1 MDNIFL
7 KEIAESY
14 EIDKDLQN
22 KQEFA
27 FNYLINTRTYL
38 KDNYPEIYEDIN
50 YNTSKLNQQRLFYSL
65 LDDVVTEDIAT
76 IFGTVATVMA
86 LTGLYNLFDKTD
98 HYLARLF
105 TSMQGIHNKVRKY
118 LKNTEINKFSKDNA
132 ERYQIVE
139 KMLDSQYSNCYKMC
153 GTESSEKID
162 KDTQSGYFKA
172 LFEPNERHKL
182 LGPKEASEA
191 HCLVGCYLDFM
202 TSSIAE
208 LNLLYKQCMQKTGEL
223 SRDPDVTKAT
233 VPIGSQC
240 DQLRQDVNELKS
252 EFDKFL
258 KHLYKNNPRTHTTW
272 VEILN
277 KKTED
282 ALAGKRITTYG
293 PLQVQSDLQ
302 TRQHLGL

>member
-22 KQEFA
+22 KQEVV
-27 FNYLINTRTYL
+27 FNYLVNTRSYL

-50 YNTSKLNQQRLFYSL
+50 YNTSKLNQQKLFYSL
-65 LDDVVTEDIAT
+65 LDDVVTEDLGLIA
-76 IFGTVATVMA
+76 GTALVAGFIV
-86 LTGLYNLFDKTD
+86 LLHNLFDSID
-98 HYLARLF
+98 HKLAQLY
-105 TSMQGIHNKVRKY
+105 TGVQKAHNDIRQY
-118 LKNTEINKFSKDNA
+118 LKDSNTNKFSKDNA

-139 KMLDSQYSNCYKMC
+139 KLIDTQYSNCSKMC
-153 GTESSEKID
+153 GTSDLEHTNKE
-162 KDTQSGYFKA
+162 TLTNYMRT
-172 LFEPNERHKL
+172 LFQPNETHKF
-182 LGPKEASEA
+182 LGPKEASDA
-191 HCLVGCYLDFM
+191 QCLVGCYLDFM

-223 SRDPDVTKAT
+223 SREPDVMKAT

-240 DQLRQDVNELKS
+240 DQLRQDTNELKT
-252 EFDKFL
+252 EFDRFL
-258 KHLYKNNPRTHTTW
+258 KHLYKNNPRSHATW

>member
-22 KQEFA
+22 KQEVV
-27 FNYLINTRTYL
+27 FNYLVNTRSYL

-50 YNTSKLNQQRLFYSL
+50 YNTSKLNQQKLFYSL
-65 LDDVVTEDIAT
+65 LDDVVTEDIST
-76 IFGTVATVMA
+76 ILGTVATVMA

-98 HYLARLF
+98 HYLAGLF
-105 TSMQGIHNKVRKY
+105 TSMQTIHNRLRNY
-118 LKNTEINKFSKDNA
+118 LKDSKTNKFSKDNA
-132 ERYQIVE
+132 ERYQIVD

-153 GTESSEKID
+153 GTEDSTKIG
-162 KDTQSGYFKA
+162 KDDRTGYMKA
-172 LFEPNERHKL
+172 LFQPGERHRL
-182 LGPKEASEA
+182 LGPKEAA
-191 HCLVGCYLDFM
+191 DAQCLVGCYLDFM

-223 SRDPDVTKAT
+223 SREPDVMKAT

-240 DQLRQDVNELKS
+240 DQLRQDTNELKT
-252 EFDKFL
+252 EFDRFL
-258 KHLYKNNPRTHTTW
+258 KHLYKNNPRSHATW